1 VDIQKFLPSIKLS
14 SHFVAVWQ
22 ALFVTFLWST
32 SWVLIKFG
40 LADIPA
46 LTFAGLRYT
55 IAFACLLPF
64 TVNRAS
70 LVGLGRLSKSDWLQL
85 VFLGVL
91 FYSVTQGAQF
101 LALAYLPAVTTTLLL
116 NFTTI
121 IVALI
126 GIVLLAERPIPRQW
140 AGIGLNLTGIMLYFY
155 PVDLPAGQLFGISV
169 AMVGVL
175 ANAGSAILGRHI
187 NRAAKIS
194 PVQVTTISMGVG
206 ASLLL
211 VTGVAIQG
219 LPALSL
225 SNWAIILWLAVV
237 NTALAFSLWN
247 LTLRELSAVESS
259 IINSTMLIQIAILAW
274 IFLDE
279 QISWQA
285 GAGLLLAGAGV
296 LLVQLRRSPATDLPP
311 GKNRSHC

>member
-1 VDIQKFLPSIKLS
+1 
-14 SHFVAVWQ
+14 
-22 ALFVTFLWST
+22 
-32 SWVLIKFG
+32 VLIKFG

-46 LTFAGLRYT
+46 LTFAGLRYA
-55 IAFACLLPF
+55 IAFICLLPF
-64 TVNRAS
+64 TLNRAS
-70 LVGLGRLSKSDWLQL
+70 LAGLGCLSKTDWLRL
-85 VFLGVL
+85 VLLGFL
-91 FYSVTQGAQF
+91 FYSITQGAQF

-121 IVALI
+121 VVALM
-126 GIVLLAERPIPRQW
+126 GIFMLAERPIPRQW
-140 AGIGLNLTGIMLYFY
+140 AGIGLNLTGILLYFY

-211 VTGVAIQG
+211 VTGVAVQG
-219 LPALSL
+219 LPPLSL

-237 NTALAFSLWN
+237 NTALAFTLWN

-274 IFLDE
+274 VFLDE
-279 QISWQA
+279 RITWQE
-285 GAGLLLAGAGV
+285 GAGLLLAAAGV
-296 LLVQLRRSPATDLPP
+296 LLVQLRRPPKTDLPP
-311 GKNRSHC
+311 MSAARPGQE